1 MGYNIYQFREELK
14 NKARLAIIF
23 SILWMYIV
31 LLIISG
37 IAYISDGTGGNVAMV
52 FIALLFTI
60 YTSFFPSFIS
70 SKDEKKDTTKKDI
83 KTTII
88 FLLLLIIILIFP
100 ILLVEGFIL
109 LLLPF
114 FLLFFLPFSYFKIY
128 GLFVVPIIFIAIT
141 TLPITYY
148 AYKKPDGLVDKL
160 LGARYI
166 NMRDQKEYL
175 VYQVFDNIRIA
186 FGMNNVELRVIPWN
200 IINAMVVSSKD
211 KSVVYITEGAIEKL
225 EYYELESVFAHEF
238 IHIKNRDS
246 YYITLIN
253 IVALATAII
262 ITTFILALS
271 KNRDRRS
278 GSGVS
283 LLLLLFILLAFLNK
297 IIMDKIQE
305 KFSKYRETLA
315 DIGSA
320 LTTKYPDGLVST
332 LVKIAY
338 MDKENYRNINIP
350 ENIKA
355 LLFSYEGETHPK
367 IWERLLY
374 LHRYARA
381 SLPDQFEDIKMKNL

>member
-1 MGYNIYQFREELK
+1 M
-14 NKARLAIIF
+14 KAR
-23 SILWMYIV
+23 SINI
-31 LLIISG
+31 
-37 IAYISDGTGGNVAMV
+37 
-52 FIALLFTI
+52 
-60 YTSFFPSFIS
+60 
-70 SKDEKKDTTKKDI
+70 E
-83 KTTII
+83 
-88 FLLLLIIILIFP
+88 
-100 ILLVEGFIL
+100 
-109 LLLPF
+109 
-114 FLLFFLPFSYFKIY
+114 
-128 GLFVVPIIFIAIT
+128 
-141 TLPITYY
+141 
-148 AYKKPDGLVDKL
+148 
-160 LGARYI
+160 
-166 NMRDQKEYL
+166 DQKEYQT
-175 VYQVFDNIRIA
+175 YQVFDNIRIA
-186 FGMNNVELRVIPWN
+186 FGVNNVELKVIPWN

-238 IHIKNRDS
+238 THIKNKDS
-246 YYITLIN
+246 YYMTLIN

-278 GSGVS
+278 ESGVN

-305 KFSKYRETLA
+305 KFSKYREMLA

-350 ENIKA
+350 YNIKA

-374 LHRYARA
+374 LYRYAGA